1 MDLLHE
7 HLARARASGSAFART
22 VRHGPWG
29 LALDTGLPLVVHV
42 VVEGRV
48 ALWLDDSPETAPVD
62 LLPGDIALVSGGR
75 GHRLAHRAGARTR
88 TLDRFQHESEGTP
101 DDGPRADFL
110 CGAYRFEGDAGHVL
124 VDALP
129 PLLVVHPGPGDRLRL
144 SADLLA
150 WELAEPSAG
159 QQTAVDRLLDVV
171 LVQLLRESFGSDCER
186 APRWYAAA
194 SDPRVG
200 EPLAAMHERPG
211 HPWTVTELAGLAGL
225 SRAAF
230 ARAFGDRLGQTPMGY
245 LTDLRMSLARDRLR
259 DPAATLSQVAHE
271 VGYAD
276 AYAFAAAFKRV
287 HGVAPGRW
295 RSEPVPA

>member
-1 MDLLHE
+1 MDLLHQ

-48 ALWLDDSPETAPVD
+48 ALWLDDADVAPVE
-62 LLPGDIALVSGGR
+62 LGPGDVALVSGGR
-75 GHRLAHRAGARTR
+75 GHRLAHRTGARCR
-88 TLDRFQHESEGTP
+88 TLDRFQLEAEGTP
-101 DDGPRADFL
+101 DAGPRADFL
-110 CGAYRFEGDAGHVL
+110 CGAYRFEGDAGRVL
-124 VDALP
+124 VDSLP
-129 PLLVVHPGPGDRLRL
+129 PLLVVRPGPGDRLRL
-144 SADLLA
+144 TGDLLA
-150 WELAEPSAG
+150 WELADPYSG
-159 QQTAVDRLLDVV
+159 QQTAVDRLLDVM
-171 LVQLLRESFGSDCER
+171 LVQLLRESFGSDCEH

-200 EPLAAMHERPG
+200 VPLQALHERPG
-211 HPWTVTELAGLAGL
+211 HPWTVTELAALAGL

-230 ARAFGDRLGQTPMGY
+230 ARAFGDRLDQTPMGY

-259 DPAATLSQVAHE
+259 VTATTLSQVAHE

-295 RSEPVPA
+295 RTQPVSA